1 MRQHLQTHKNEDD
14 DKILSRNF
22 EKNMPSLNQFRSS
35 VIKCGKTHVSK
46 AALRAHQRAAHKDT
60 DEMMSVMLPT
70 VEVGVFD
77 RTIYLPVIGQ

>member
-1 MRQHLQTHKNEDD
+1 M
-14 DKILSRNF
+14 
-22 EKNMPSLNQFRSS
+22 
-35 VIKCGKTHVSK
+35 IKCGKTHVSK